1 MKKIFISILILI
13 LFFTCA
19 SVFATDL
26 NQTEVS
32 SFDQGEEVISVE
44 NQTEVSSF
52 DQGDEVISVEDQ
64 DEIIRTD
71 DLDSDLVNS
80 IDYDNGDLSE
90 YEGEVMSSSEDN
102 EKLSS
107 LNSNDYSVSL
117 SKTILSYQKGG
128 TIDCSIEYHVSR
140 ISGTYGAEFYVK
152 VYNSANSQIF
162 SRQVSVEPFV
172 KYGSCNVNARAINPG
187 EYTVKIV
194 NTKDS
199 KVKATSTLI
208 VVDSTQNNYNSFS
221 SEVSSVSSGGTLY
234 LDKDYVFEGNL
245 NSKFT
250 INKEITID
258 GRGHTV
264 DANYSNGIFS
274 ISADNVVI
282 KNVIFKNVY
291 TTTSNGGAI
300 AWNGK
305 YGKLINCTFINN
317 HATNGGAVYWNSY
330 RAEMSDCNFINNSA
344 TNGGAFYLAYYSVVM
359 SNCKFIDNSATNNG
373 GAMNLYAFQP
383 NGISNFVFIN
393 NTASNGG
400 AIYSTVENGGLQVS
414 NSIFNNNNASNS
426 GGAINAY
433 WLEISDCDFNSNCA
447 SYGGALS
454 LGYFNYNT
462 ISKCNFNYNV
472 ADNGSAIRLTTYLC
486 PDNCYFDGQNKNY
499 NKYFYIENK
508 LSPELSVNAYDIN
521 LNEVLNI
528 EASFASNINGN
539 LSFNL
544 INTRTGAI
552 AYSSYSLLDGTL
564 SNIQLSVPNLK
575 SGKYL
580 LYVDY
585 YGDNLFNSTS
595 ITQDLEVIGLPSN
608 IEFEVNNISWGD
620 SIVISPKLTAGAT
633 GLIDIYVDGKY
644 LDTISVGSNYKL
656 VGLGGPY
663 STVTLNYLG
672 DDVYRSCDHSEKIN
686 VKRLNSIMNIS
697 EIESGK
703 LSTVSII
710 LNEDAS
716 GKITVNFNGKKYSG
730 NLKNGIF
737 TFTTLNLMSG
747 DMSINIVYNGDS
759 KYDSFEVNDKVNV
772 ILKESPIDL
781 KINNSLYGEDKLL
794 SPKVSGSLGKFEIY
808 VDGEYKTVIK
818 EGNTYT
824 LSNLDLG
831 KHTVRLVY
839 LDGVYYANT
848 EYLTS
853 FTVYKKYPIEFTVK
867 PIIFNSGE
875 NFYAKFYDEYGK
887 VLDNK
892 YVIFNINGD
901 NYSTRTDSK
910 GIAYIPTELEIG
922 EYDVTIINP
931 VVNENA
937 TVNLLI
943 FTSIESEN
951 MVVDKN
957 TDFEF
962 KAIFLDNDANELVNT
977 PIIFKINNEEKI
989 INTNNDGVAMLKLN
1003 LGVGTYEIY
1012 STNTIT
1018 NENKVNKI
1026 FVVSNVDSLISV
1038 DNINDINYGEKV
1050 IVKINVNPN
1059 YLNGHVDIKVS
1070 NDCDFEYVFNRNASA
1085 LITQELSNLDAG
1097 EYVVEIK
1104 YTNDEGMIF
1113 NSIKSFK
1120 VFKINP
1126 IINVTAKNIYVGGDA
1141 EIIVKI
1147 LNSDGVLTLKV
1158 NNISYYEELYDGLL
1172 VKTIPNLPIGK
1183 YVVEVSFLGDDNYNP
1198 LVKSTTFNVYYNL
1211 DEEVIVPSLNDSSND
1226 GQVTIKV
1233 PIDAKGEI
1241 TLTINGKNYNFAVV
1255 NGKVEINIPD
1265 LPNGNYDYDIAYSG
1279 DAKYS
1284 PFLRTGN
1291 LVIKKILPT
1300 TIVASAVSTVYNGNK
1315 YLIITLKD
1323 SEGNAIKGATLSINL
1338 NGIKNIN
1345 TDSNGQVK
1353 LTTNRLSPKIYTV
1366 KVSFNGDNNYYKS
1379 TKEVKVTVKKA
1390 TPKLTA
1396 KAKTFK
1402 KSVKTKKYSI
1412 TLKTNQKVMKN
1423 TKVTIKVN
1431 KKTYAAKTNSKG
1443 KATFKISKLTK
1454 KGTFKAVITYKGNT
1468 YYNKVTK
1475 KVNIKVK

>member
-1 MKKIFISILILI
+1 MKKIFILSLILI

-19 SVFATDL
+19 SVFASDL

-32 SFDQGEEVISVE
+32 SFDQGDDVISVE

-52 DQGDEVISVEDQ
+52 NQGDDAISVENQ
-64 DEIIRTD
+64 DDIITNE
-71 DLDSDLVNS
+71 DSNQNLVNS
-80 IDYDNGDLSE
+80 IDNDENLSD
-90 YEGEVMSSSEDN
+90 YEDDAISSSDDDE
-102 EKLSS
+102 LGS
-107 LNSNDYSVSL
+107 LNSGDYSVSL
-117 SKTILSYQKGG
+117 SKTVLSYQKGG
-128 TIDCSIEYHVSR
+128 TIDCSIDYYVSS
-140 ISGTYGAEFYVK
+140 ISGTYGAEFYVR

-162 SRQVSVEPFV
+162 SSKVSVKPFV
-172 KYGSCNVNARAINPG
+172 KYGSCNVGARAINPG
-187 EYTVKIV
+187 EYNVKIV

-208 VVDSTQNNYNSFS
+208 VVDSTDNNYNSFR

-291 TTTSNGGAI
+291 STTSGGGAI

-305 YGKLINCTFINN
+305 YGKLTNCTFINN
-317 HATNGGAVYWNSY
+317 HATAGGAVYWNSY
-330 RAEMSDCNFINNSA
+330 QAEMSDCNFINNSA

-373 GAMNLYAFQP
+373 GAMNLYAFQT
-383 NGISNFVFIN
+383 NRISNFVFIN

-400 AIYSTVENGGLQVS
+400 AIYSTVENGGLKVS
-414 NSIFNNNNASNS
+414 GSLFNNNNASNY

-433 WLEISDCDFNSNCA
+433 WIEISDCDFNSNYA
-447 SYGGALS
+447 SCGGALS
-454 LGYFNYNT
+454 LGYYTYNT
-462 ISKCNFNYNV
+462 IADCNFNNNV
-472 ADNGSAIRLTTYLC
+472 ADNGSAIKLTKYLC
-486 PDNCYFDGQNKNY
+486 PTNCYFNGQNKNY

-508 LSPELSVNAYDIN
+508 LSPELSVNAYDIH

-585 YGDNLFNSTS
+585 YGDNLFNATS

-620 SIVISPKLTAGAT
+620 SIVISPKLTTGAT
-633 GLIDIYVDGKY
+633 GLIDIYVNGEY
-644 LDTISVGSNYKL
+644 LDTISVGSNYEL
-656 VGLGGPY
+656 QGLGGPY

-672 DDVYRSCDHSEKIN
+672 DDVYRSSEHSEKIN
-686 VKRLNSIMNIS
+686 VKRLNSTMNIS

-703 LSTVSII
+703 LSTVNIT
-710 LNEDAS
+710 LNEDAT

-730 NLKNGIF
+730 NLQKGTF
-737 TFTTLNLMSG
+737 TFNTPNLKSG
-747 DMSINIVYNGDS
+747 NMNINIIYNGDS
-759 KYDSFEVNDKVNV
+759 KYDSFNVNNQVNV
-772 ILKESPIDL
+772 ILKESPIDF
-781 KINNSLYGEDKLL
+781 KSTNYLYSEDKLI

-808 VDGEYKTVIK
+808 IDGEYEAVFN

-824 LSNLDLG
+824 LPNLDLG

-853 FTVYKKYPIEFTVK
+853 FTVYNKYPIEFTVK

-875 NFYAKFYDEYGK
+875 NFYAKFYDEYGN
-887 VLDNK
+887 VLNNK

-922 EYDVTIINP
+922 EYNVTIINP

-951 MVVDKN
+951 MLVDKN

-962 KAIFLDNDANELVNT
+962 KATFFDNEANELVNT

-989 INTNNDGVAMLKLN
+989 INTNNDGVAILKLN
-1003 LGVGTYEIY
+1003 LGAGTYEIY

-1026 FVVSNVDSLISV
+1026 FVVSNVASLISV
-1038 DNINDINYGEKV
+1038 DNISDINYGEKA

-1059 YLNGHVDIKVS
+1059 YLNGHVEIKVS
-1070 NDCDFEYVFNRNASA
+1070 NDCDFEYVFNRDAST
-1085 LITQELSNLDAG
+1085 LITQELSNLGAG

-1104 YTNDEGMIF
+1104 YTNDEGMVF

-1120 VFKINP
+1120 VFKIDP
-1126 IINVTAKNIYVGGDA
+1126 IINVTAKNIYVGDDA

-1147 LNSDGVLTLKV
+1147 QNSDGVLTLKV

-1183 YVVEVSFLGDDNYNP
+1183 YVVEVSFFGDDNYNP
-1198 LVKSTTFNVYYNL
+1198 LVKNTTFNVYYNL
-1211 DEEVIVPSLNDSSND
+1211 DEEVIVPSLNDSSD
-1226 GQVTIKV
+1226 GSVTIKV
-1233 PIDAKGEI
+1233 PVDAEGEV
-1241 TLTINGKNYNFAVV
+1241 TLTINGKKYNFAVV
-1255 NGKVEINIPD
+1255 NGKIDINIPD

-1279 DAKYS
+1279 DSKYS

-1291 LVIKKILPT
+1291 LVINNILPT
-1300 TIVASAVSTVYNGNK
+1300 TIIASAVITVYNGNK
-1315 YLIITLKD
+1315 FLVITLKD
-1323 SEGNAIKGATLSINL
+1323 SEGNAIKGAKLSINL

-1353 LTTNRLSPKIYTV
+1353 LTTNGLSPKTYTV
-1366 KVSFNGDNNYYKS
+1366 KVTFNGDNNYYKS

-1412 TLKTNQKVMKN
+1412 TLKTNQNKVMKN

-1431 KKTYAAKTNSKG
+1431 KKTYTAKTNSKG
-1443 KATFKISKLTK
+1443 VATFKITKLTK